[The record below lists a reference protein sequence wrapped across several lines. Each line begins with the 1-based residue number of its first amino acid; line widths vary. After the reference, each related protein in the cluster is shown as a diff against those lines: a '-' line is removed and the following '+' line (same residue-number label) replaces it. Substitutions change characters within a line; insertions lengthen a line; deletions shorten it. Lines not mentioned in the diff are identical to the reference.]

1 MTETEFKNRLTA
13 LFDEAAND
21 IELEQI
27 DFLTMDAL
35 DAFFEAEDVANDN
48 DGQKDYVFP

>member
-27 DFLTMDAL
+27 DYLTMDAL
-35 DAFFEAEDVANDN
+35 DEFFEAEGLEHEENDN
-48 DGQKDYVFP
+48 

>member
-1 MTETEFKNRLTA
+1 MTNEEFKTRLTA

-35 DAFFEAEDVANDN
+35 DAFFEAEGVANDN
-48 DGQKDYVFP
+48 DDEKDYVFP